1 MFHQKEDVTI
11 KFLQNKITIKSF
23 NGRNRNSIIKLLKSL
38 NCKVIGKIVNNY
50 LIYFANSYHS
60 MVDLDNV
67 GPLYKVVFYEFCL
80 FFFKVQLVELLLI
93 VVENFVPISI
103 RVLFDL
109 QEEVNSRVRKNT
121 YTFNNKTSY

>member
-1 MFHQKEDVTI
+1 
-11 KFLQNKITIKSF
+11 
-23 NGRNRNSIIKLLKSL
+23 
-38 NCKVIGKIVNNY
+38 
-50 LIYFANSYHS
+50 